1 MDVGSNKLAR
11 TEPKNILEAAK
22 TMSSAEK
29 GWINPFGNGKT
40 AEAIIKIKGTKL
52 YKLSHD
58 KERGPNCS

>member
-1 MDVGSNKLAR
+1 LDVGSNKLAR

-40 AEAIIKIKGTKL
+40 AEAIIEIILEK
-52 YKLSHD
+52 
-58 KERGPNCS
+58 N